1 METDKKKWIL
11 VDEATKALQDRGLTV
26 TILEAGASP
35 YSNFDLIA
43 HKGDLS
49 EGSWSF
55 RQGQPLVSVDPQ
67 TAYKGRHAKGRL
79 FLAVPDT
86 DGWVKVS
93 SQDLESAG
101 EGLRLADGSCWGKK
115 PLVTVEGLFN
125 GLDLEGLL

>member
-35 YSNFDLIA
+35 YSFFDLIA

-49 EGSWSF
+49 EGPWKFQEGSA
-55 RQGQPLVSVDPQ
+55 LKSVDPE

-79 FLAVPDT
+79 FLAVKDPE
-86 DGWVKVS
+86 GWVKVTS
-93 SQDLESAG
+93 SELESSG

-115 PLVTVEGLFN
+115 PLVTVEGLFS

>member
-1 METDKKKWIL
+1 MKNTNEWTL
-11 VDEATKALQDRGLTV
+11 LDEATKALTERGLTI
-26 TILEAGASP
+26 TILEAGKSP
-35 YSNFDLIA
+35 YSAFDVIA

-49 EGSWSF
+49 EGPWKF
-55 RQGQPLVSVDPQ
+55 HEGQPLVSVDPQ
-67 TAYKGRHAKGRL
+67 TAYKGRHARGRL
-79 FLAVPDT
+79 FLAVQDT

-93 SQDLESAG
+93 SQDLEGAG